1 MRMFE
6 RRNNM
11 AHNSKRPNFASGSLD
26 FLPLPLYSP
35 QNLNPNESTPLLFFY
50 IPFYLFAAF
59 SLLSDLYAFSSFPIV
74 SFLLSIGFV
83 RSHRFLVVSSDSS
96 DLIDFSSFHRSQ
108 IKSRYVNCQFS
119 IRFVYFR
126 SIFGQI

>member
-1 MRMFE
+1 MQVRMFE

-35 QNLNPNESTPLLFFY
+35 QNLNPNQSTPLLFFY

-74 SFLLSIGFV
+74 RFLFVPNRSLSSLHRILQISSISCRFIGFV
-83 RSHRFLVVSSDSS
+83 RSHRFLVVSSVPD
-96 DLIDFSSFHRSQ
+96 Q
-108 IKSRYVNCQFS
+108 I
-119 IRFVYFR
+119 
-126 SIFGQI
+126 